1 MGVTVVAMIL
11 ALFCAYAAGSMVY
24 VYRYRGAVR
33 YGSFSEY
40 VRKGWPIFTP
50 INCLLYMLTQK
61 RARHAIMDLSEFK
74 ELELL
79 QENWE
84 TIRDE
89 AVALQE
95 KKCFDQV
102 RDPGAKSYYDVGF
115 RTFYKYGWSKFYL
128 KWYGYTHESAKEL
141 CPKTVA
147 LINRIPCVNG
157 AMFSILPEGGQLTRH
172 LDPVACSLRYHLGLS
187 TPNSDECWIEIDG
200 QSYSWRDGQALL
212 FDETYLHRARNDARG
227 YRIIL
232 MCDVDRPMYLFG
244 GLFNRLVCFFMRS
257 SIVPNREG
265 DKQGIANKIFSG
277 VSPLLARSK
286 ALKQRNKSLYVLLKW
301 SVNLTLFVLLLAV
314 LGTVVYGIYTLIA
327 AL

>member
-1 MGVTVVAMIL
+1 MGAAVVAMIL
-11 ALFCAYAAGSMVY
+11 ALFCAYAAASMVY
-24 VYRYRGAVR
+24 VYRYRGVVR
-33 YGSFSEY
+33 YASFTEY

-61 RARHAIMDLSEFK
+61 RARKPIMDLNDFR
-74 ELELL
+74 ELDLL
-79 QENWE
+79 RKNWQ

-89 AVALQE
+89 AVALQDR
-95 KKCFDQV
+95 KCFDQV
-102 RDPGAKSYYDVGF
+102 KDPNAKSYFDVGF

-147 LINRIPCVNG
+147 LLERVPCVNG

-187 TPNSDECWIEIDG
+187 TPNSDDCWIEIDG
-200 QSYSWRDGQALL
+200 RSYSWRDGEALL
-212 FDETYLHRARNDARG
+212 FDETYLHRARNDAQG

-232 MCDVDRPMYLFG
+232 MCDVDRPMYLVG
-244 GLFNRLVCFFMRS
+244 GLINRMVCFFMRL

-265 DKQGIANKIFSG
+265 DKQGIANKIFSS
-277 VSPLLARSK
+277 VAPLLTRSK
-286 ALKQRNKSLYVLLKW
+286 ALKEKNKSLYLFLKW
-301 SVNLTLFVLLLAV
+301 SLNFALFILLLAV
-314 LGTVVYGIYTLIA
+314 LGAVVYGLYSLIA